1 MGGYLALSPRQELG
15 CIISPLPFPTRVP
28 CIEEKLYQRAA
39 CGPFCMGTQL
49 GALLL
54 GRGTSDAESRVK
66 GAAH

>member
-1 MGGYLALSPRQELG
+1 MGEYLALPPRQELG
-15 CIISPLPFPTRVP
+15 CVISPLLLPTMVP
-28 CIEEKLYQRAA
+28 CIEERLYQRAA

-54 GRGTSDAESRVK
+54 GRGTSDAESGGT